1 MNGSKPLLV
10 GLCAVALPWLLAGST
25 AVRADEEQQFDR
37 TPRDCVQ
44 TQSIRRTEIV
54 DDQTIIFFM
63 RGKNSA
69 YRNYLPKKCPG
80 LKRWDRFGYQVTAG
94 RLCSIDLITVLER
107 SGASAFGRSSL
118 GGFEP
123 GFTCRLGPFLP
134 MSPEDIESHNAE
146 KAGGAGPN
154 AVKAR
159 PVDVG
164 RAEKSAPPVEDQKPE
179 TKE

>member
-1 MNGSKPLLV
+1 MNGSKRLLT
-10 GLCAVALPWLLAGST
+10 GFCALALPWLLAGSV
-25 AVRADEEQQFDR
+25 AVKADEEQAFDR

-44 TQSIRRTEIV
+44 TQSVSRTEIV

-63 RGKNSA
+63 RGKNIA

-107 SGASAFGRSSL
+107 NGASAFGRSAL

-123 GFTCRLGPFLP
+123 GFTCRLGAFLP
-134 MSPEDIESHNAE
+134 MSPEDIESYKAE
-146 KAGGAGPN
+146 KAGGAGQN
-154 AVKAR
+154 AVKAK
-159 PVDVG
+159 PADVR
-164 RAEKSAPPVEDQKPE
+164 RAGKSAPPAEEKQPE
-179 TKE
+179 PKE